1 MAKLGNKKVKY
12 HYTSSQLDGRLVEGD
27 LEAENES
34 GVLDFLASKGLR
46 PITIRKI
53 GEFGSATRVRLF
65 SAGINATDKIFLTK
79 YLALMLRVGTDLLK
93 ALDILIADFEK
104 PAMKAL
110 LLEIKLTLSK
120 GQPFYITFEKYPR
133 LFSPVFVNLIKAG
146 EVSGNLEMIFENLN
160 IMLEKEQDL
169 KRKIKAALVYP
180 IMLLCAS
187 TMVLIFLV
195 VFALPKIAELF
206 SSGGFK
212 PPLFSRV
219 VFAIGL
225 FVGKHVVVLL
235 SAFAAFIILN
245 IFFFVKTQIGRRLF
259 SAFLSKTPVVRGVVQ
274 KVAIQRFSTTLSAL
288 MMAGLPIIDTLNIT
302 AGALGNEKMSNALR
316 RIAQEGVARGL
327 TLGDAF
333 KKETDFP
340 LVLTNLIAVSEK
352 AGHLDEILKTLA
364 DFYESEIDAS
374 LKILVSFIE
383 PVMLMFIG
391 LVIGLIALSIIVPI
405 YQLVGTV
412 Q

>member
-1 MAKLGNKKVKY
+1 M
-12 HYTSSQLDGRLVEGD
+12 EGD
-27 LEAENES
+27 IEADSDN
-34 GVLDFLASKGLR
+34 GVLDFLASKGLK
-46 PITIRKI
+46 PISIRKI
-53 GEFGSATRVRLF
+53 GEFGSAAKVHLF
-65 SAGINATDKIFLTK
+65 STGINATDKIFLTK

-104 PAMKAL
+104 PAMKSL

-120 GQPFYITFEKYPR
+120 GQPFYITFEKYPK
-133 LFSPVFVNLIKAG
+133 LFSPVFINLIKAG
-146 EVSGNLEMIFENLN
+146 EVSGNLEMVFENLN

-180 IMLLCAS
+180 IMLLFAS
-187 TMVLIFLV
+187 GMVLIFLV

-219 VFAIGL
+219 VFGIGL
-225 FVGKHVVVLL
+225 FVGRHVIVLL
-235 SAFAAFIILN
+235 SSFAAFIIFS
-245 IFFFVKTQIGRRLF
+245 IYFFFKNRIGKRIF
-259 SAFLSKTPVVRGVVQ
+259 GIFISKMPVVKEVVQ

-288 MMAGLPIIDTLNIT
+288 MRAGLPIIDSLNIT

-333 KKETDFP
+333 RKETDFP
-340 LVLTNLIAVSEK
+340 QVLTNLIAVSEK

-391 LVIGLIALSIIVPI
+391 VIIGLIALSIIVPI